1 MTARP
6 EHYRYCH
13 YHITTTGALLT
24 RRWFK
29 AHLDGRE
36 YGHEDIMEL
45 FESAAAARAAA
56 RAFADDKIAKSK
68 WTEVVEPAPKRR
80 RR

>member
-1 MTARP
+1 
-6 EHYRYCH
+6 
-13 YHITTTGALLT
+13 
-24 RRWFK
+24 
-29 AHLDGRE
+29 
-36 YGHEDIMEL
+36 MEL

-56 RAFADDKIAKSK
+56 RAFADGKIAKSK